1 MITEIYAYEV
11 APSSYHASLFLVG
24 PTPRTSDAQSWRPQA
39 LQVLSQY
46 VDNKIDLV
54 VFIPE
59 PRNGIYSTNYLEQV
73 EWETQHL
80 EMADAILAWVPRNMK
95 TSLKGL
101 TTNVEFGRYIESGKL
116 FYGRPDLADKIKYL
130 DWLYHQIT
138 KRHAANTL
146 EQLAG
151 EVITY
156 LQQLLSKGNN
166 PIRAAGERYVPLNI
180 WSTPFFQD
188 WYRSQRQAG
197 NQLVTAKLLW
207 TFVIHKVN
215 LIFAY
220 ALHVNM
226 WIAAE
231 DRIKSNEFIISRP
244 DISVVVPYWKHPT
257 DPLAS
262 EVILIKEF
270 RSPAR
275 TQDGFV
281 HELPGGSSF
290 KQGDPLQLA
299 SKELSEETSLTISAE
314 RFRYLGS
321 KQLAA
326 TWSTHVADVYAIEL
340 EQHELEQIKQIAAS
354 GQTFG
359 VQEDTEKTYVEV
371 YQVSE
376 VGQHVDWSME
386 GMIYHAIFNS

>member
-215 LIFAY
+215 LIFSY

-326 TWSTHVADVYAIEL
+326 TWSTHVADVYAVEL